1 MKLGGNMI
9 SAKSFLKYRSK
20 IVKLAVVTLSA
31 GGATTGDTKTDLQ
44 NVRQFKEGTFFLR
57 HTGLAGTTKTLV
69 VLIVTKDPSG
79 SSATHYHTL
88 ATFSSLTS
96 TSAESNKQVVTANM
110 GAELAITWTKGS
122 ADIATTFTVYGVCK

>member
-1 MKLGGNMI
+1 MF

-20 IVKLAVVTLSA
+20 IVKLAEITLLA
-31 GGATTGDTKTDLQ
+31 AGATSGDTKSDLQ

-57 HTGLAGTTKTLV
+57 HTGLTGTTKTLAV
-69 VLIVTKDPSG
+69 KVITKDPAG
-79 SSATHYHTL
+79 SSATHWHDL

-110 GAELAITWTKGS
+110 GENIAITWVKGH